1 MSHSKL
7 VWRSFAI
14 KTNKNTAPRAYIIND
29 LNGEEIVETF
39 YKKELKKKANQ
50 KYFRVKKVIK
60 RIGDELCAKW
70 KVYDNSFN
78 SWINKQDTV

>member
-1 MSHSKL
+1 MILMVKKL
-7 VWRSFAI
+7 LKRFT
-14 KTNKNTAPRAYIIND
+14 KKN
-29 LNGEEIVETF
+29 
-39 YKKELKKKANQ
+39 LKKKTNQ

-70 KVYDNSFN
+70 KVYDNSFS